1 MQGSAAQA
9 ADVLAHGFD
18 DYHQRY
24 RAVTRRARD
33 RFERREWQ
41 GIRRDTVERLNLY
54 ERRVGETLDA
64 LRAVVGPRVS
74 DPDFLGSLKAAYTE
88 VILGRDDFELSQ
100 TFFNS
105 VSRRLVPHLGLS
117 PRIDFLSRDF
127 PLPFRGWE
135 MASAR
140 MYGVRR
146 VDPGVVAKILRD
158 TGLRVPF
165 RDLDGDCA
173 RVAERIDAALET
185 RLGRTE
191 IEALDVLVPLFFRN
205 KAAYLVARARSKD
218 AVLPLVLALLNE
230 EDGLRVD
237 AVLTS
242 EDLVSVLFSFA
253 RWYFHAEV
261 ESPREVIGFLHSL
274 LPRKRIAELYISLG
288 YHKHGKSEF
297 YSDLSSVIAESH
309 EQFAVAPGERGL
321 VMSVFHL
328 PDYEFVFKVI
338 KDSFPLEK
346 STTRERIRQ
355 KYRQVLFHDRVG
367 RLVDFQEFD
376 YLTFPRE
383 RFSDALLA
391 ELLDEAGQTVLVDEE
406 RVVVRHAY
414 VGRRVEPLDLYMQR
428 ASEAQ
433 RAAAVIDW
441 GNTLRDLAAAD
452 IFPGDLLLKNFGVTR
467 HGRVVFYDYDELAS
481 LEDCRFRRIPPPR
494 DPDDAM
500 ADQPWFSV
508 GEDDIFPEEFER
520 FLQFQGPDRDVFLAH
535 HADLLEVDFWRSMQ
549 ELNRGGEVIDFFPY
563 PESVRLDWG
572 RQPAAT
578 APTATGAEK

>member
-1 MQGSAAQA
+1 MRGSAAQA

-24 RAVTRRARD
+24 RGVTRRARD

-54 ERRVGETLDA
+54 ERCVGDTVGS
-64 LRAVVGPRVS
+64 LRSVVGPAVCEPETLCAIK
-74 DPDFLGSLKAAYTE
+74 DAYTE
-88 VILGRDDFELSQ
+88 VILGRNDFELAQ

-105 VSRRLVPHLGLS
+105 VSRRLVPHLGLA
-117 PRIDFLSRDF
+117 PGIDYLSRDF
-127 PLPFRGWE
+127 PLPFLGWE

-140 MYGVRR
+140 MYGVHRL
-146 VDPGVVAKILRD
+146 DATVVAKVLRD
-158 TGLRVPF
+158 AGLRVPF
-165 RDLDGDCA
+165 RDLAGDAA
-173 RVAERIDAALET
+173 RVAQRVEAALV
-185 RLGRTE
+185 RDLGRPE
-191 IEALDVLVPLFFRN
+191 IEALDVLAPLFFRN
-205 KAAYLVARARSKD
+205 KAAYLVARARRGSNT
-218 AVLPLVLALLNE
+218 LPVVLALLNE
-230 EDGLRVD
+230 DDGLRVD

-297 YSDLSSVIAESH
+297 YSDLSSVIAESEDH
-309 EQFAVAPGERGL
+309 FVIAPGERGL

-328 PDYEFVFKVI
+328 PEYEFVFKVI
-338 KDSFPLEK
+338 KDSFPPEK
-346 STTRERIRQ
+346 STTRERIRD

-376 YLTFPRE
+376 YLTFPRA
-383 RFSDALLA
+383 RFSDDLLA
-391 ELLDEAGQTVLVDEE
+391 ELLHEAGQTVRVDDD
-406 RVVVRHAY
+406 RVIVRHAY
-414 VGRRVEPLDLYMQR
+414 VGRRVEPLDLYMQH
-428 ASEAQ
+428 ASAAE
-433 RAAAVIDW
+433 REAAVIDW
-441 GNTLRDLAAAD
+441 GGTLKDLAAAD

-481 LEDCRFRRIPPPR
+481 LADCNFRRIPAPR
-494 DPDDAM
+494 DSSDAM

-508 GEDDIFPEEFER
+508 GENDIFPEEFER
-520 FLQFQGPDRDVFLAH
+520 FLEFQGRDREVFYEH
-535 HADLLEVDFWRSMQ
+535 HADLLEVDFWRERQ
-549 ELNRGGEVIDFFPY
+549 ELNRRGEVIDFFPY
-563 PESVRLDWG
+563 PESERLG
-572 RQPAAT
+572 PLLQAR
-578 APTATGAEK
+578 